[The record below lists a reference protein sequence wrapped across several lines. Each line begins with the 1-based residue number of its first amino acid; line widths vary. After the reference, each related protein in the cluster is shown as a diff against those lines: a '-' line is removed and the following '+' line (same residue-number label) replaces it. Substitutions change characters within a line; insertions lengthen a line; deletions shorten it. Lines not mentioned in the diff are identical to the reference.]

1 MRRAIVAAL
10 VLCTVVLPAVAARAE
25 EAVPHS
31 AGAYIRP
38 IGQIKIGDPI
48 PPFRAKDI
56 YGAEVCLQDLLA
68 SGRKPLLAFWSIF
81 CQACV
86 EKFNALVSV
95 QSRFADRGIA
105 VISVNT
111 DGEYQKGEQ
120 AIREFIADYEKTHA
134 LKINFPVLYDERN
147 WLPQALKIE
156 FLPTIISVD
165 PRGRVAGFYQK
176 FDEANEAE
184 IIAGI
189 EGLAKELLAL
199 SPPGAPA
206 AAPGIA
212 PCPADKK

>member
-1 MRRAIVAAL
+1 MTRAIVAAL
-10 VLCTVVLPAVAARAE
+10 VFCTAVLPAFTAHAEDAA
-25 EAVPHS
+25 PHS
-31 AGAYIRP
+31 AGAYIRA
-38 IGQIKIGDPI
+38 IGQLKVGDPV

-68 SGRKPLLAFWSIF
+68 SGRKPLLAFWSVF
-81 CQACV
+81 CQGCV
-86 EKFNALVSV
+86 EKFNAMVSV

-120 AIREFIADYEKTHA
+120 SIRDFIADYEKTHA
-134 LKINFPVLYDERN
+134 IKINFPVLYDERN

-176 FDEANEAE
+176 FDEANETE
-184 IIAGI
+184 ITAGI
-189 EGLAKELLAL
+189 EGLAKELLVL
-199 SPPGAPA
+199 SPPGTP